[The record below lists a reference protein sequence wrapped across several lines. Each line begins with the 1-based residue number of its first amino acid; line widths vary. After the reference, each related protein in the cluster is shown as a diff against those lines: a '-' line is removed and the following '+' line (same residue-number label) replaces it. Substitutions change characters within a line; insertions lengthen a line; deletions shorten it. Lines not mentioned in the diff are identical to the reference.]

1 MFLSGQMY
9 QLLLYQH
16 QENVRPVTT
25 SLGWTKQDYSSMPI
39 AVDAFLTQCL
49 ICNVK
54 LKQSRGPQQ
63 YKNGLTISFLTA
75 FPFFSTG
82 LATHLNPTLYLP
94 FILNLSK
101 LVRSL
106 SLHME
111 NSKSTSVSSHK
122 SFQVGLGTMRELPP
136 LIIPGGSPQCLN
148 SLAPLGRCQCVYQEH
163 TFTFW
168 ARFSHLEDFART
180 VACVAYSFCG
190 RTSKG
195 FSTCASCPSSLL
207 PLSKKARHPMY
218 YPRIRGKYT

>member
-1 MFLSGQMY
+1 
-9 QLLLYQH
+9 
-16 QENVRPVTT
+16 
-25 SLGWTKQDYSSMPI
+25 
-39 AVDAFLTQCL
+39 
-49 ICNVK
+49 
-54 LKQSRGPQQ
+54 
-63 YKNGLTISFLTA
+63 
-75 FPFFSTG
+75 
-82 LATHLNPTLYLP
+82 
-94 FILNLSK
+94 
-101 LVRSL
+101 
-106 SLHME
+106 
-111 NSKSTSVSSHK
+111 
-122 SFQVGLGTMRELPP
+122 MRELPP

-218 YPRIRGKYT
+218 YPRIRGKYTWPFLIFVKILKATAGNWTNAAWARNEPQHAFLCLPAKTMTWIEAQQTGFFLKTRTVQGLTQS